1 MASERLGFASLEI
14 QACELFIELR
24 PDLETLSE
32 IVHHRFKSDSQYEE
46 RQSGQFKIFCILIY
60 RVISFPASSHPFSK
74 LRPEVGDW
82 KSRALI
88 FLVPLNKSGPTNVIN
103 LKLNYF
109 DE

>member
-88 FLVPLNKSGPTNVIN
+88 FFGTVEQKWTHQR
-103 LKLNYF
+103 LKFKTELF
-109 DE
+109 